1 VAGQTGHGRARGQ
14 GEVARPKLD
23 AGAIEDRSLT
33 GSDHPFGRNREE
45 VLMADSMA
53 GMSESLELS
62 IVYED
67 GGASW
72 IVASIPQVPG
82 THSQGRTRQE
92 ARANVIDALEVM
104 LAGDDESLA
113 AGSADTETITL
124 TVGS

>member
-1 VAGQTGHGRARGQ
+1 
-14 GEVARPKLD
+14 
-23 AGAIEDRSLT
+23 
-33 GSDHPFGRNREE
+33 
-45 VLMADSMA
+45 MADNLARVGGSVQV
-53 GMSESLELS
+53 S

-67 GGASW
+67 GGDGW

-82 THSQGRTRQE
+82 THSQGRTREE
-92 ARANVIDALEVM
+92 ARANVIDALKVM